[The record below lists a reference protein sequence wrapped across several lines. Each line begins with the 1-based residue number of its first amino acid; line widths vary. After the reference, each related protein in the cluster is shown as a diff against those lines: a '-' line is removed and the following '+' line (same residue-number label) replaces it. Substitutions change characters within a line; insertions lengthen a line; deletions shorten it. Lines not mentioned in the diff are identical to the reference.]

1 MYTLN
6 SKKKKINYLTLKKNL
21 DSREL
26 DVTLTGNEY
35 NYRWSWGG
43 GGVVRGPW
51 PPLAFETFHYSS
63 FTFVNKS
70 KNYTKMY
77 SPALPPKKIF

>member
-26 DVTLTGNEY
+26 NVTLTDNEY
-35 NYRWSWGG
+35 NYRWSQGG
-43 GGVVRGPW
+43 ANGAM

-63 FTFVNKS
+63 LIFVDKY
-70 KNYTKMY
+70 KNNTKIY
-77 SPALPPKKIF
+77 LLALKKIF

>member
-43 GGVVRGPW
+43 GGW
-51 PPLAFETFHYSS
+51 
-63 FTFVNKS
+63 
-70 KNYTKMY
+70 
-77 SPALPPKKIF
+77 